1 MIDTIGNKSLSE
13 GRSRSRLPK
22 MTNSMKESL
31 IGSADFLALNYYTSR
46 LVAPITIKTTDEPSF
61 EDDMGAEYFVNETWT
76 RAKSSWLY
84 SVPEGLFDLLKWIKI
99 KYNNPTTIIAENGF
113 SDDGG
118 LVDEGRIEYM
128 KAHLASVART
138 VDEGCNVIGYTTWSI
153 IDNFEWLS
161 GYTEKFGIVAVNME
175 SVNKKRTPKKSA
187 FFLKQLIFDRFI
199 DY

>member
-1 MIDTIGNKSLSE
+1 MIDTISNKSLSE

-22 MTNSMKESL
+22 MTKSMKESL

-46 LVAPITIKTTDEPSF
+46 LVAPRSVKTTDEPSF
-61 EDDMGAEYFVNETWT
+61 EDDMGADDFVSETWT

-84 SVPEGLFDLLKWIKI
+84 SVPEGLFDLLNWVKN

-113 SDDGG
+113 SDEGG
-118 LVDEGRIEYM
+118 LVDDGRIEYM
-128 KAHLASVART
+128 KAHLTAVARAI
-138 VDEGCNVIGYTTWSI
+138 DGGCNVIGYTAWSI
-153 IDNFEWLS
+153 IDNFEWLK

-175 SVNKKRTPKKSA
+175 SVNKERTPKKSA
-187 FFLKQLIFDRFI
+187 FFLKQMISDKFI